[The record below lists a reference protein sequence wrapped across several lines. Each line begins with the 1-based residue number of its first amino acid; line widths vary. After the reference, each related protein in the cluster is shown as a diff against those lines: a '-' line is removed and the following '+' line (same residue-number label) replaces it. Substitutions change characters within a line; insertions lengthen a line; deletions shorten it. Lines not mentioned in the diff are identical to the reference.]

1 MAPRRG
7 RSTGPSTTGNCS
19 ENRGMRDRPFCRPA
33 WWLRGYNSAA
43 GFSTRKHMRAERI
56 KYPMGALTAEGAL
69 IYDENV
75 LGRRPAVLVAPN
87 WMGMTDKAIQ
97 RGELVAGNRYV
108 VFVAD
113 MYGAGTRPADFGE
126 AAALANP
133 LRADAIEQR
142 KRVRAAFETMVAQAK
157 ARNLIDGRRAAIG
170 FCFGGGNVLEL
181 ARDGA
186 DLAAA
191 VSIHG
196 DLKTALPAAKGRIKA
211 ALLVAHGAPDPVA
224 PKADRD
230 AFEAEMNADGAK
242 WQMAVFSGILHA
254 YTDQGA
260 DAPGIAAWDEPA
272 TRHTYALTHQFL
284 ADAFA
289 GRL

>member
-1 MAPRRG
+1 
-7 RSTGPSTTGNCS
+7 
-19 ENRGMRDRPFCRPA
+19 
-33 WWLRGYNSAA
+33 
-43 GFSTRKHMRAERI
+43 MRADKI

-75 LGRRPAVLVAPN
+75 SGKRPAVLLAPN
-87 WMGMTDKAIQ
+87 WMGVTDKALQ
-97 RGELVAGNRYV
+97 RGTLVAANRYV

-113 MYGAGTRPADFGE
+113 MYGTGTRPADFGE

-133 LRADAIEQR
+133 LRADAVEQR
-142 KRVRAAFETMVAQAK
+142 KRVRAAFNAMIAHANK
-157 ARNLIDGRRAAIG
+157 RDLIDRRLAAVG

-196 DLKTALPAAKGRIKA
+196 DLKTALPAKQGAIKA
-211 ALLVAHGAPDPVA
+211 ALLVAHGVPDPVA

-230 AFEAEMNADGAK
+230 AFEAEMNAAGAK
-242 WQMAVFSGILHA
+242 WQMVVFSGVLHA

-260 DAPGIAAWDEPA
+260 DVPGVAGWDEPA
-272 TRHTYALTHQFL
+272 ARQTYALTHQFL
-284 ADAFA
+284 EDAFA
-289 GRL
+289 ARL

>member
-1 MAPRRG
+1 MKTEVITYA
-7 RSTGPSTTGNCS
+7 
-19 ENRGMRDRPFCRPA
+19 
-33 WWLRGYNSAA
+33 
-43 GFSTRKHMRAERI
+43 
-56 KYPMGALTAEGAL
+56 MGGLTAEGAL
-69 IYDENV
+69 VYDEKISAK
-75 LGRRPAVLVAPN
+75 RPAVLMAPN
-87 WMGMTDKAIQ
+87 WLGVTDKAIE
-97 RGELVAGNRYV
+97 RARLVAGDRYV

-113 MYGAGTRPADFGE
+113 MYGKGTRPADFGA

-133 LRADAIEQR
+133 LRDNAAEQR
-142 KRVRAAFETMVAQAK
+142 RRVRAAYNALLVEAS
-157 ARNLIDGRRAAIG
+157 RRDLIDGRRAAIG

-196 DLKTALPAAKGRIKA
+196 DLKTAAPAPPGAIKA
-211 ALLVAHGAPDPVA
+211 ALLVTHGAPDPVT

-230 AFEAEMNADGAK
+230 AFEQEMDAAGAK
-242 WQMAVFSGILHA
+242 WQMLVFSGVLHA
-254 YTDQGA
+254 YTDAGTNV
-260 DAPGIAAWDEPA
+260 PGVAAWDEPA
-272 TRHTYALTHQFL
+272 TRQTYTLTHQFI

>member
-1 MAPRRG
+1 
-7 RSTGPSTTGNCS
+7 
-19 ENRGMRDRPFCRPA
+19 MR
-33 WWLRGYNSAA
+33 
-43 GFSTRKHMRAERI
+43 TERI

-75 LGRRPAVLVAPN
+75 SGKRPAVLLAPN
-87 WMGMTDKAIQ
+87 WMGVTDNAVQ
-97 RGELVAGNRYV
+97 RGELVAENRYV
-108 VFVAD
+108 LFVAD
-113 MYGAGTRPADFGE
+113 MYGADTRPADFGE

-142 KRVRAAFETMVAQAK
+142 SRVKAAFETMIAQAK
-157 ARNLIDGRRAAIG
+157 KRSLIDDRRAAVG

-181 ARDGA
+181 ARDGV

-196 DLKTALPAAKGRIKA
+196 DLKTALPAGKGTIKA
-211 ALLVAHGAPDPVA
+211 ALLVAHGALDPVA

-230 AFEAEMNADGAK
+230 AFEAEMNAAGAK
-242 WQMAVFSGILHA
+242 WQMVIFSRVLHA

-260 DAPGIAAWDEPA
+260 DIPGVAAWDEPA
-272 TRHTYALTHQFL
+272 TRQTYALTHQFL

-289 GRL
+289 ARL

>member
-1 MAPRRG
+1 
-7 RSTGPSTTGNCS
+7 
-19 ENRGMRDRPFCRPA
+19 MR
-33 WWLRGYNSAA
+33 
-43 GFSTRKHMRAERI
+43 TERI

-75 LGRRPAVLVAPN
+75 SAKRPAVLLAPN
-87 WMGMTDKAIQ
+87 WMGVTDNAVQ
-97 RGELVAGNRYV
+97 RGELVAENRYV

-113 MYGAGTRPADFGE
+113 MYGADTRPADFGE

-142 KRVRAAFETMVAQAK
+142 SRVKAAFETMIAQAK
-157 ARNLIDGRRAAIG
+157 KRSLIDDRRAAVG

-181 ARDGA
+181 ARDGV

-196 DLKTALPAAKGRIKA
+196 DLKTGLPAGKGTIKA
-211 ALLVAHGAPDPVA
+211 ALLVAHGALDPVA

-230 AFEAEMNADGAK
+230 AFEAEMNAAGAK
-242 WQMAVFSGILHA
+242 WQMVIFSRVLHA

-260 DAPGIAAWDEPA
+260 DVPGVAAWDEPA
-272 TRHTYALTHQFL
+272 TRQTYALTHQFL

-289 GRL
+289 ARL

>member
-1 MAPRRG
+1 VS
-7 RSTGPSTTGNCS
+7 ST
-19 ENRGMRDRPFCRPA
+19 F
-33 WWLRGYNSAA
+33 
-43 GFSTRKHMRAERI
+43 
-56 KYPMGALTAEGAL
+56 
-69 IYDENV
+69 DENV
-75 LGRRPAVLVAPN
+75 SGKRPAVLVAPN

-97 RGELVAGNRYV
+97 RGELLAVNRYV

-133 LRADAIEQR
+133 MRADAIEQR
-142 KRVRAAFETMVAQAK
+142 RRARAAFEAMIAQAK
-157 ARNLIDGRRAAIG
+157 ARNLIDDRRAAVG

-196 DLKTALPAAKGRIKA
+196 DLKTALPAGKGTIKA
-211 ALLVAHGAPDPVA
+211 ALMVAHGAPDPVA

-230 AFEAEMNADGAK
+230 AFEAEMDAAGAK
-242 WQMAVFSGILHA
+242 WQMVVFSGILHA
-254 YTDQGA
+254 YTDQDA
-260 DAPGIAAWDEPA
+260 DVPGVAAWDEPA
-272 TRHTYALTHQFL
+272 TRQTYALTHQFL

-289 GRL
+289 ARL